1 MLKRNCEV
9 LLWLTE
15 KEQAELKANAKKCSL
30 SVQAYLRQL
39 LSGIQLKERPPED
52 FSEVLSRLRWIGNN
66 LRQIAIKANTLGLI
80 DAEQY
85 WQNVEQLNQVV
96 SDLKD
101 YMIRG

>member
-15 KEQAELKANAKKCSL
+15 KEQAELKANAKKCGL

-39 LSGIQLKERPPED
+39 LSGIQPKERPPED
-52 FSEVLSRLRWIGNN
+52 FSEILSQLRWIGNN
-66 LRQIAIKANTLGLI
+66 LRHLAIKANMAGLI

-85 WQNVEQLNQVV
+85 WQNVEELNQVV

-101 YMIRG
+101 SMMR